1 MFSNAKYPLRTN
13 KTSGIS
19 YTAIRFEGETGVSGT
34 PGASSCIYECYLFAN
49 NVIEINFG
57 NWSNSITGAIA
68 GFYAANGTQ
77 LAAYSPVTLTSFVF
91 VPNSTATSYTVNSS
105 NSYVTGAIVTRQS
118 LSAGNSP
125 AGTWP
130 PTDWTNIS
138 LPSNLDDSFVS
149 ASVQGNILFNNVSR
163 DIAFIGSNMYINFG
177 AGSIVYGSGTPLS
190 STNPPNDK
198 IMMNSGDRSYQRV
211 AYKYGSK

>member
-13 KTSGIS
+13 KTSGVS
-19 YTAIRFEGETGVSGT
+19 YTAVRFEGEIGTSGT
-34 PGASSCIYECYLFAN
+34 PGASSCIYEIYLFSN

-57 NWSNSITGAIA
+57 NWSNSITSALA
-68 GFYAANGTQ
+68 GFYSAGGTQ

-105 NSYVTGAIVTRQS
+105 NSYITGAIVARQS
-118 LSAGNSP
+118 LALGNSP

-130 PTDWTNIS
+130 PTDWTS
-138 LPSNLDDSFVS
+138 LQNASSDDAFVQ
-149 ASVQGNILFNNVSR
+149 ATVQGNILFNNVSR
-163 DIAFIGSNMYINFG
+163 DIAYIGSNMYITFG
-177 AGSIVYGSGTPLS
+177 AGSIVYGSGIPLS

-211 AYKYGSK
+211 GYKYGFK

>member
-13 KTSGIS
+13 KTSGVS
-19 YTAIRFEGETGVSGT
+19 YTAVRFEGEIGTSGT
-34 PGASSCIYECYLFAN
+34 PGASSCIYEIYLFSN

-57 NWSNSITGAIA
+57 NWSNSITSALA
-68 GFYAANGTQ
+68 GFYSAGGTQ

-105 NSYVTGAIVTRQS
+105 NSYITGAIVARQS
-118 LSAGNSP
+118 LALGNSP

-130 PTDWTNIS
+130 PTDWTS
-138 LPSNLDDSFVS
+138 LQNASSDDAFVQ
-149 ASVQGNILFNNVSR
+149 ATVQGNILFNNVSR
-163 DIAFIGSNMYINFG
+163 DIAYIGSNMYITFG

>member
-13 KTSGIS
+13 KTRGVS
-19 YTAIRFEGETGVSGT
+19 YTAVRFEGEIGTSGT
-34 PGASSCIYECYLFAN
+34 PGASSCIYEIYLFSN

-57 NWSNSITGAIA
+57 NWSNSITSALA
-68 GFYAANGTQ
+68 GFYSAGGTQ

-105 NSYVTGAIVTRQS
+105 NSYITGAIVARQA
-118 LSAGNSP
+118 LALGNSP

-130 PTDWTNIS
+130 PTDWTS
-138 LPSNLDDSFVS
+138 LQNASSDDAFVQ
-149 ASVQGNILFNNVSR
+149 ATVQGNILFNNVSR
-163 DIAFIGSNMYINFG
+163 DIAYIGSNMYITFG